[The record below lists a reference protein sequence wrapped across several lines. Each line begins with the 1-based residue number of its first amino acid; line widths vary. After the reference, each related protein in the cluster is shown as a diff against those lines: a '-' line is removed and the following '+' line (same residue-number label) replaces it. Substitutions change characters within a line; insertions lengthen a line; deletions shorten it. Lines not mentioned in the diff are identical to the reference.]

1 MGYYKNMH
9 VITKKKLAAF
19 WAIHPDAERPL
30 RDWFRLMEQGIF
42 SDLANVH
49 AIWPSAD
56 YVDGLTVF
64 NIGGNKYR
72 LIVTIEY
79 VRGQV
84 YIRDVLTHAEY
95 DRNQWK
101 RGI

>member
-1 MGYYKNMH
+1 MH

-19 WAIHPDAERPL
+19 WASHPDAERPL
-30 RDWFRLMEQGIF
+30 RDWFRLMEQGAF
-42 SDLANVH
+42 SDLASVY

-101 RGI
+101 RGT